1 MFQVFS
7 FKAGYLELGKAH
19 REVAEQIN
27 SGFFKRKG
35 NTITFIME
43 EAS

>member
-1 MFQVFS
+1 MFQDLS

-27 SGFFKRKG
+27 SGFFKRDG
-35 NTITFIME
+35 NAITFIIE
-43 EAS
+43 EAI